1 MTTMTPD
8 VTGGQVLVAGGVD
21 THADTHTAAVVDGN
35 GGVLGQRQFPAT
47 GPGYAALLAW
57 LASFGQVAI
66 VGVEGTGAYG
76 AGLARYLQ
84 AAGVALVEVD
94 RPNRAARRR
103 AGKSDPLDAVAA
115 ARAALGRVAT
125 GVPKGGVGPVE
136 ALRNL
141 RVARRSA
148 VSQRADCV
156 RQIKS
161 LLVTAAEPLSAQLR
175 GLKTVPLLGAC
186 ARLRPDR
193 SRAGDPEQATKI
205 SLLTL
210 ARRHQRLSAEISDL
224 DTLISPL
231 VKAINPALLAIKG
244 VGPDTAGQL
253 LVTAGDNP
261 HRLRSEAAFAMLCGV
276 APLPASS
283 GKTQRHRLNRGGDR
297 QANAALQRVVVSRL
311 RWDKRTQA
319 YLARRTGTGTGA
331 GAGAGGAKSKAEAIR
346 CLKRYVAR
354 EIYPVL
360 TATPR
365 SAAQPA

>member
-1 MTTMTPD
+1 MTKMTRD
-8 VTGGQVLVAGGVD
+8 RTGGQVPVAGGVD
-21 THADTHTAAVVDGN
+21 THADTHTAAVVDVN
-35 GGVLGQRQFPAT
+35 GGLLGLCQFPAT
-47 GPGYAALLAW
+47 GPGYAELLAW
-57 LASFGQVAI
+57 LRSYGQLLI

-76 AGLARYLQ
+76 AGLARHLRGQ
-84 AAGVALVEVD
+84 QVALVEVD

-115 ARAALGRVAT
+115 ARAALGQVAT
-125 GVPKGGVGPVE
+125 GIPKDGTGPVE

-148 VSQRADCV
+148 VIQRADCV

-161 LLVTAAEPLSAQLR
+161 LLITAAEPLRASLR
-175 GLKTVPLLGAC
+175 GLKTVPLLAAC
-186 ARLRPDR
+186 VRLRPDTK
-193 SRAGDPEQATKI
+193 RAGEPQQATQI
-205 SLLTL
+205 ALLAL
-210 ARRHQRLSAEISDL
+210 ARRHQGLSQEISDL
-224 DTLISPL
+224 NRLINPL

-261 HRLRSEAAFAMLCGV
+261 HRLRSETAFAMLCGV

-283 GKTQRHRLNRGGDR
+283 GKTHRHRLNRGGDR
-297 QANAALQRVVVSRL
+297 QANAALLRVVVSRL
-311 RWDKRTQA
+311 RWDTRTQA
-319 YLARRTGTGTGA
+319 YLARRTDA
-331 GAGAGGAKSKAEAIR
+331 DPASAKSNAEAIR

-360 TATPR
+360 MASVTP
-365 SAAQPA
+365 AARPA